1 LKCDK
6 GKLKREIEASH
17 CAMDICS
24 WNTGTANIVR
34 ETYSCHYG
42 CIHDN
47 LQDDILGLTLAFEIE
62 AAELSKSS
70 TLALVIG

>member
-34 ETYSCHYG
+34 ETY
-42 CIHDN
+42 IVA
-47 LQDDILGLTLAFEIE
+47 IM
-62 AAELSKSS
+62 AASMITVPCQQVAQTS
-70 TLALVIG
+70 TVVERVHTY